1 MKNNEKHN
9 RRKFLSLGLLS
20 GTALLTQ
27 SVKAESL
34 SPDDEETIKMLTPDG
49 VLVEV
54 KKSIVNKEKTG
65 TKVSNKE
72 ILNWTNT
79 PKPKS

>member
-1 MKNNEKHN
+1 MKNNEKYN
-9 RRKFLSLGLLS
+9 RKKFLSLGFLS
-20 GTALLTQ
+20 GAALLTQ
-27 SVKAESL
+27 LAKAESL
-34 SPDDEETIKMLTPDG
+34 SSADEETIKMLTPDG

-54 KKSIVNKEKTG
+54 KKSVVNKEKTG
-65 TKVSNKE
+65 HKVSNQE